1 MTTLHDLISRPD
13 EKRKFS
19 DVLHQLGHGVNPRLS
34 LREMVEAFGE
44 RGFGAL
50 LFLLA
55 LMALFPWPPGGKAVF
70 SVPIILLSAELALQ
84 KTRVWLP
91 RSILDRSVPRD
102 TYRRAMNAP
111 LALPRWLRRRVLPST
126 KTGLRGWMRKKIA
139 ASHRNATTLSIIRAT
154 ERLTRPRWPLM
165 TGEIA
170 DSLTGVACIAMAV
183 MMAFPVPFGD
193 MLPAIALAL
202 LGLGV
207 MQRDGLFIMAGAIA
221 TVISGAYLLLVW
233 KTVVAIFTGM
243 ASWIGSLF

>member
-1 MTTLHDLISRPD
+1 ML
-13 EKRKFS
+13 E
-19 DVLHQLGHGVNPRLS
+19 QLGHGTNPRLS

-84 KTRVWLP
+84 KSRVWLP
-91 RSILDRSVPRD
+91 RPILDRSVPRQ
-102 TYRRAMNAP
+102 TYRRAIRAP
-111 LALPRWLRRRVLPST
+111 LALPRWLRRRLLPKK
-126 KTGLRGWMRKKIA
+126 KTGFPGWIRKKLA
-139 ASHRNATTLSIIRAT
+139 ASPRNPTTLSVIRAT
-154 ERLTRPRWPLM
+154 ERLTRPRWPFM

-170 DSLTGVACIAMAV
+170 DSLIGIACIAMAL

-193 MLPAIALAL
+193 MLPAIALIL

-207 MQRDGLFIMAGAIA
+207 MQRDGLFILAGAIA
-221 TVISGAYLLLVW
+221 TAISSLYLVFVW
-233 KTVVAIFTGM
+233 KAAVAIVTSSI
-243 ASWIGSLF
+243 AWIGGLF